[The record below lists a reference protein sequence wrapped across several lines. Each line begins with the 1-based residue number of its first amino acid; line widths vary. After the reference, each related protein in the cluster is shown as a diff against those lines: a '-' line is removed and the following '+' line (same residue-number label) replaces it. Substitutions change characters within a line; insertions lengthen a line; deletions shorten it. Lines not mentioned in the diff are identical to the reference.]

1 MVLFDSPDPEV
12 TTNEVIA
19 SIAAAVTSGR
29 LPAARLDDAVQH
41 VLKAKN
47 VSLCR

>member
-1 MVLFDSPDPEV
+1 MRR
-12 TTNEVIA
+12 TRGARWWRAT
-19 SIAAAVTSGR
+19 
-29 LPAARLDDAVQH
+29 RLDDAVKH